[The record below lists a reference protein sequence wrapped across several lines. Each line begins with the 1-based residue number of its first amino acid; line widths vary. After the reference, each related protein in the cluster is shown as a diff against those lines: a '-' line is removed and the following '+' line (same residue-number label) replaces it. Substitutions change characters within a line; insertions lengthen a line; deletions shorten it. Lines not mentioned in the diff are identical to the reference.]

1 MGQRNGDTA
10 PVKGA
15 LLHAKIVA
23 GGHDLVLPLLFD
35 RLAKRIT
42 IARMDR
48 CAKRLVMSRRNQAR
62 PDHDSR
68 NNPCDPS
75 IIRSFFPSVQQ
86 VAMQFR
92 GAILIAISCRRK

>member
-35 RLAKRIT
+35 RLAKRIA

-48 CAKRLVMSRRNQAR
+48 CAKRLVMRRRNQAR
-62 PDHDSR
+62 PDRNSR
-68 NNPCDPS
+68 NNRCDPL
-75 IIRSFFPSVQQ
+75 IIRSFFLLSSRLPCNFGGLFLLQ
-86 VAMQFR
+86 
-92 GAILIAISCRRK
+92 